1 MGNNKLWKTYKYMIW
16 NIFIIVQVSNK
27 VKFILLIFSKKIKII
42 LSKKT
47 KNKKQKFRKLV
58 VLFQIPLHLVL
69 LSYKN
74 TLPQSPTLF
83 LFRKQKTL
91 SLIILNVIVSIIFQP
106 GRTCRIQK
114 SKVDFLLSRI

>member
-1 MGNNKLWKTYKYMIW
+1 MIW
-16 NIFIIVQVSNK
+16 NIFIIIQVSNK

-42 LSKKT
+42 LSKKN

-58 VLFQIPLHLVL
+58 ALFQILLQLVL
-69 LSYKN
+69 LSYKK

-91 SLIILNVIVSIIFQP
+91 SLIILNIIVSIIFQP
-106 GRTCRIQK
+106 GRTCRI
-114 SKVDFLLSRI
+114 